1 MISCIIPLK
10 SREKVKLR
18 LSPLLSWEERINLTK
33 FMLEDILETL
43 KSFNLNI
50 FVVTP
55 DNYFEEFLRKY
66 GVKVIKEER
75 EEGVN
80 SAVEKAN
87 KICIKEGFKAS
98 LVIPSDVPL
107 ISKEDINLALEG
119 LEEFI
124 GVIISPSFRLDGTNL
139 LLRSPP
145 NIIPTYYDNDSFFN
159 HLKVSLKKGLKVRV
173 IITRNLCLDID
184 SPEDLKE
191 FLKVKVN
198 KKSYSYA
205 HQVYKKVLL

>member
-10 SREKVKLR
+10 SREKVKIR
-18 LSPLLSWEERINLTK
+18 LSSILSWEERINLTR

-43 KSFNLNI
+43 KSFNLDVFI
-50 FVVTP
+50 VTP
-55 DNYFEEFLRKY
+55 DDYFEEFFKKY

-87 KICIKEGFKAS
+87 QICIKEGFKAS

-107 ISKEDINLALEG
+107 ISKEDVKLVLEG
-119 LEEFI
+119 LEEFK

-159 HLKVSLKKGLKVRV
+159 HLKASLKEGLKVRI

-184 SPEDLKE
+184 SPEDLEE

-198 KKSYSYA
+198 KKSYSYVN
-205 HQVYKKVLL
+205 QVYKKALL